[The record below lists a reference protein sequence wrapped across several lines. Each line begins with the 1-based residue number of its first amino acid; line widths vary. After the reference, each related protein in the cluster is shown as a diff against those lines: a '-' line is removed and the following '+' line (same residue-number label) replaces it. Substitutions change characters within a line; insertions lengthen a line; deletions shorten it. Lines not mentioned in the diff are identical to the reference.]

1 MYLGYL
7 SLAVAV
13 AITLLT
19 QWLGAGWVGG
29 VLLGIVSGL
38 ATWVIGTRRLQKK
51 LMPAMQQVQRQAET
65 GNLQL
70 AVETLESM
78 LPFGKWVPMLEGQL
92 YAQMGILTYH
102 LGNKAK
108 AKGYVER
115 AGRRAA
121 EAQLLLAAI
130 RYQDGDVKGATD
142 GLAAS
147 APVQRKHVLLYN
159 TWAWM
164 LHQQDRLDDAIG
176 AMNQLLQKV
185 PDSEVSKDNLLRLQ
199 NRKKMNMKAF
209 GMPWFSLG
217 LERPPASMGELRTG
231 RKGFRQPK
239 QRRG

>member
-78 LPFGKWVPMLEGQL
+78 RPR
-92 YAQMGILTYH
+92 
-102 LGNKAK
+102 AK
-108 AKGYVER
+108 R
-115 AGRRAA
+115 A
-121 EAQLLLAAI
+121 
-130 RYQDGDVKGATD
+130 DVGT
-142 GLAAS
+142 
-147 APVQRKHVLLYN
+147 
-159 TWAWM
+159 
-164 LHQQDRLDDAIG
+164 
-176 AMNQLLQKV
+176 
-185 PDSEVSKDNLLRLQ
+185 
-199 NRKKMNMKAF
+199 
-209 GMPWFSLG
+209 
-217 LERPPASMGELRTG
+217 
-231 RKGFRQPK
+231 
-239 QRRG
+239 